1 MTSHSK
7 SDILVFFG
15 ATGDLAYKQIF
26 PALQV
31 MIKNVDLDVPVVG
44 VAKSGWNLDQLKD
57 RARKSLE
64 EHGGVDEAAF
74 AKLSGLL
81 RYVDGDY
88 ADAETFK
95 DLNRQMGVCKSPLI
109 YLAIPPS
116 LFGTV
121 TKHLANS
128 GCSANARIV
137 VEKPFG
143 RDLESAVALNRT
155 LHEFFAEDRI
165 FRIDHYLGKEPVQNL
180 LFFRFANS
188 FLEPIWNRNHIE
200 SVQITMAES
209 FGVQGRGAFYEEA
222 GAIRDVIQNHM
233 LQITALLAMEAP
245 TGHDVEGIR
254 DAKAQL
260 MKAVRTLTPNDVV
273 RGQFEGYRKE
283 PGVRPDSQVETFAA
297 IRLFIDSWRWSG
309 VPFFIRA
316 GKCLPVT
323 TTQVW
328 IELHDPPV
336 DLFREAKTERSN
348 YYRFV
353 LSPDVSIALGA
364 HVKRPGESMSGEH
377 AELVLHESDVDYEPP
392 YARLLSDAMKGIA
405 TLFARQDVVE
415 EAWRVVDPILGN
427 VVPVYEYEPGTW
439 GPKQARELT
448 AGVGGW
454 HEIEADG

>member
-1 MTSHSK
+1 MIGTS
-7 SDILVFFG
+7 DAFVFFG

-26 PALQV
+26 PALQLLV
-31 MIKNVDLDVPVVG
+31 KNGELETPVIG

-57 RARKSLE
+57 RAHKSLE

-74 AKLSGLL
+74 SKLMQLL

-88 ADAETFK
+88 ADPATFQELK
-95 DLNRQMGVCKSPLI
+95 TQLGGTSRPLF

-121 TKHLANS
+121 AKNLAEV
-128 GCSANARIV
+128 GCASDARIV

-143 RDLESAVALNRT
+143 RDLQTAQDLNKT
-155 LHEFFAEDRI
+155 LHEFFPESRI

-188 FLEPIWNRNHIE
+188 FLEPIWNRNHVSSI
-200 SVQITMAES
+200 QITMAEN

-233 LQITALLAMEAP
+233 LQIVALLAMEAP
-245 TGHDVEGIR
+245 AAHEVEGVR
-254 DAKAQL
+254 DAKAL
-260 MKAVRTLTPNDVV
+260 VMKSTRALTPSNVV
-273 RGQFEGYRKE
+273 RGQFAGYRDE
-283 PGVRPDSQVETFAA
+283 PGVAPNSEVETFAA
-297 IRLFIDSWRWSG
+297 VRLFVDSWRWSG

-328 IELHDPPV
+328 VELHDPPL
-336 DLFREAKTERSN
+336 DLFARQKRNAPN
-348 YYRFV
+348 YYRFE

-364 HVKRPGESMSGEH
+364 HVKRPGETMDGEH
-377 AELVLHESDVDYEPP
+377 AELVLHESSVDYEPP
-392 YARLLSDAMKGIA
+392 YARLLGDAMKGNA
-405 TLFARQDVVE
+405 NLFARQDLVE
-415 EAWRVVDPILGN
+415 EAWRVVDPILGD
-427 VVPVYEYEPGTW
+427 VTPVHEYMPGTW
-439 GPKQARELT
+439 GPEAAEKLAES
-448 AGVGGW
+448 AGGW
-454 HEIEADG
+454 HDIERDS